1 LIFYDLGL
9 LIIVHGL
16 RPGSAGSPKGRC
28 WGE

>member
-1 LIFYDLGL
+1 LVFEDFGR
-9 LIIVHGL
+9 LIIVHSL